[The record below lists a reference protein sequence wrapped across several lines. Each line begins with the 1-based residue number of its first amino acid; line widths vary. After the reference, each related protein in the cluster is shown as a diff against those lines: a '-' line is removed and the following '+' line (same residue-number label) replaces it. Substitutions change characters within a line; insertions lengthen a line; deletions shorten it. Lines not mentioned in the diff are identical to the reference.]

1 MCSLMWVCNQEMS
14 VSRVGQSLLLAV
26 HMQDR
31 QWVLHAF
38 TKAIPKRVVS
48 VTVTHS
54 ITVQTVQ
61 ITAVVECITGRT
73 KGAPTVY

>member
-1 MCSLMWVCNQEMS
+1 MCSLEWVCNQEKS
-14 VSRVGQSLLLAV
+14 VSPGVQSPLWAV

-31 QWVLHAF
+31 QWVLHAS
-38 TKAIPKRVVS
+38 TKAIPARVVS
-48 VTVTHS
+48 VTVMHS
-54 ITVQTVQ
+54 ITVQTVR